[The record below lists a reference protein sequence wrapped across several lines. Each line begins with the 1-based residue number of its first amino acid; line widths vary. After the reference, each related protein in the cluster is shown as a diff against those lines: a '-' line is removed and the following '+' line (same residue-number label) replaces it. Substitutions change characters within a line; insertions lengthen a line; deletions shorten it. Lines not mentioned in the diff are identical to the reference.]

1 MKNKIRIYRSIHKVS
16 QQALSEK
23 MGVSR
28 QTMNSIE
35 NGKYL
40 PSLLLAMR
48 LSSYF
53 DCKVEDLFEIEAS
66 DLIAE

>member
-1 MKNKIRIYRSIHKVS
+1 MKNKIRMYRSIRKVS
-16 QQALSEK
+16 QQSLSEK

-40 PSLLLAMR
+40 PSLLLAMK
-48 LSSYF
+48 LASYF
-53 DCKVEDLFEIEAS
+53 ECKVEELFEMEDS
-66 DLIAE
+66 DWDK

>member
-1 MKNKIRIYRSIHKVS
+1 MKKVS
-16 QQALSEK
+16 QQILSEK

-40 PSLLLAMR
+40 PSLLLSMK
-48 LSSYF
+48 LSEYF
-53 DCKVEDLFEIEAS
+53 GCKVEDLFELEAE
-66 DLIAE
+66 DWKND

>member
-1 MKNKIRIYRSIHKVS
+1 MKNKIRVYRSIKKVS
-16 QQALSEK
+16 QQVLSEK

-40 PSLLLAMR
+40 PSLLLGMK
-48 LSSYF
+48 LSEYF
-53 DCKVEDLFEIEAS
+53 ECKVEELFEMEEEDWKS
-66 DLIAE
+66 E